1 MVQDLLR
8 FLSGAE
14 VWIYLLLGMFGII
27 YFRRLMKATQQKQA
41 AIFGLERKN
50 AQNKVNA
57 AITMLVII
65 GLFILVEAVIVSFVV
80 PSVPGVSLF
89 ATPTVSLV
97 DTSVAGTPLQLGLTV
112 EPTSL
117 ATPQSGVPL
126 MSAGCVKDQIEWT
139 YPVMGDELSGTVEL
153 EGTVNIIG
161 LGFFKYEYSQPGSDV
176 WTTIAAGN
184 TTKKAEPLG
193 GAWNTAQ
200 LTPGDYLLRL
210 VVSDNQNQTLT
221 PCVIQVRVVAEQ

>member
-14 VWIYLLLGMFGII
+14 VWIYLLLGIFGII

-41 AIFGLERKN
+41 AIFGLEKKN
-50 AQNKVNA
+50 AQNKVNS

-65 GLFILVEAVIVSFVV
+65 GLFLLVEAVIVSFVV
-80 PSVPGVSLF
+80 PSVPGVNLF

-97 DTSVAGTPLQLGLTV
+97 DTSVAGTPLQAGLTA
-112 EPTSL
+112 EPTSML
-117 ATPQSGVPL
+117 TPQTPSG
-126 MSAGCVKDQIEWT
+126 MSVGCLKDQIEWT
-139 YPVMGDELSGTVEL
+139 FPVMGDELSGTVEL
-153 EGTVNIIG
+153 EGTVNILG
-161 LGFFKYEYSQPGSDV
+161 LGFYKYEFSQPGSDV

-184 TTKKAEPLG
+184 TAKKAEPLG

-221 PCVIQVRVVAEQ
+221 PCVIQVRVVAEP